1 MSSTQFNLQN
11 LLDETLNDFFNM
23 NTNTNSR
30 NNIDLQQMNFPLYD
44 ICYSS
49 LFNIVVP
56 ENPNSEMQ
64 NREEEVEVEEEEET
78 KSTSGDSMPDLI
90 PLDNTSNINSN
101 INNNHNIEMSESPS
115 QQLTLWANLL
125 EDYNSQ
131 IQTYQQNIQSIIH
144 ITQELLPALRNR
156 TNPTNI
162 NTTTTNNR
170 PTTSPNS
177 NRRNTL
183 ITQLRDWFRNNDL
196 SSQSQY
202 ILEFEN
208 VTPLVFSNT
217 NNRNTSSTNTSVYLT
232 TQEIQS
238 ATELFINDAS
248 NNVLVYNTCPISLED
263 FRDGEPLMRINHC
276 GHIFKAFE
284 LQRWF
289 LRNTKCPSCRYDIR
303 TQNII

>member
-1 MSSTQFNLQN
+1 MSSTQFNLQD
-11 LLDETLNDFFNM
+11 LLDETLNDLFNP
-23 NTNTNSR
+23 NTNSS
-30 NNIDLQQMNFPLYD
+30 NNIGFQQMNFPLYD

-49 LFNIVVP
+49 LFNIVVS
-56 ENPNSEMQ
+56 ETQNSETT
-64 NREEEVEVEEEEET
+64 NNVVEEEEEVDET

-90 PLDNTSNINSN
+90 PLDDPSNINSN

-125 EDYNSQ
+125 EDYNAQ
-131 IQTYQQNIQSIIH
+131 IQTYQQNIQSILH

-156 TNPTNI
+156 TNPNTNP
-162 NTTTTNNR
+162 NTNTNNR
-170 PTTSPNS
+170 PTTTQNN

-196 SSQSQY
+196 SSQSDY

-208 VTPLVFSNT
+208 ITPLVFSNT
-217 NNRNTSSTNTSVYLT
+217 NNTNTSLYLT
-232 TQEIQS
+232 TQEIQN
-238 ATELFINDAS
+238 ATELFINDSS
-248 NNVLVYNTCPISLED
+248 NNALAYNTCPISLED

-289 LRNTKCPSCRYDIR
+289 LRNNKCPSCRYDIR
-303 TQNII
+303 TQNTNYI